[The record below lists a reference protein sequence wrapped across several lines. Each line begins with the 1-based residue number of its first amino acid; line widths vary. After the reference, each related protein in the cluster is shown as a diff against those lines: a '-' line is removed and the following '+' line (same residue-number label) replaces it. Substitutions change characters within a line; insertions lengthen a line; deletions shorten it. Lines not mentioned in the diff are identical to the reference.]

1 MTTNEQLSFN
11 ANVSETL
18 SENVIDSLE
27 SAINE
32 VCAKHEYDPKY
43 VKIVENTAN
52 FSVWI
57 LEPLILEATRKEIQS
72 YMCFN
77 IQRVSRGRPPRI
89 EIRFSYKRKGLVPE
103 PSDCIEKIKVDKIT
117 DKDTGEKYEIKTIRH
132 IFALDSASVVPYI
145 KEIIDYS
152 MLHYRA
158 KEKFGCCSK
167 YNVCSDNKKCVH
179 KNKFYASCCCWY
191 YGNLDKGNI
200 FYGKNRNID

>member
-11 ANVSETL
+11 ANDSETL

-27 SAINE
+27 SIISE
-32 VCAKHEYDPKY
+32 VCAKHEYDKKY
-43 VKIVENTAN
+43 VEIVENKAD

-57 LEPLILEATRKEIQS
+57 LEPLILESTGEKIRS
-72 YMCFN
+72 HRCFN
-77 IQRVSRGRPPRI
+77 IKRVSKGRPPRI
-89 EIRFSYKRKGLVPE
+89 EIEFSYKRKGLVSK
-103 PSDCIEKIKVDKIT
+103 PSDCVEKIIIEKKI
-117 DKDTGEKYEIKTIRH
+117 DKDTGETYEVKKLKH
-132 IFALDSASVVPYI
+132 QFALDSISVVPYI

-158 KEKFGCCSK
+158 KEKFGCCCK

-179 KNKFYASCCCWY
+179 KNKFYASRCCWY

>member
-11 ANVSETL
+11 ANDSETL

-27 SAINE
+27 SIISE
-32 VCAKHEYDPKY
+32 VCAKHEYDKKY
-43 VKIVENTAN
+43 VEIVKNKAD

-57 LEPLILEATRKEIQS
+57 LEPLVLEAKREVKRS
-72 YMCFN
+72 YLCFN
-77 IQRVSRGRPPRI
+77 IKRVSKGRPPRI
-89 EIRFSYKRKGLVPE
+89 EIQFSYKHKGFVPV
-103 PSDCIEKIKVDKIT
+103 PIDSVEKITIEYKK
-117 DKDTGEKYEIKTIRH
+117 DKDTGETYEVKKLKYQ
-132 IFALDSASVVPYI
+132 FALDSTSVVPYI

-167 YNVCSDNKKCVH
+167 YNLCSDNKKCVH
-179 KNKFYASCCCWY
+179 KNKFYASRCCWY
-191 YGNLDKGNI
+191 YGNLDQGNI